1 MKVML
6 NRNSSINFES
16 FTWKNEPS
24 TSEQAL
30 RDVEPFDSIS
40 SGEQQAGNRYVQT
53 RRHRISELV

>member
-16 FTWKNEPS
+16 FTWKNEPI
-24 TSEQAL
+24 TSERAL
-30 RDVEPFDSIS
+30 RDVEPFYSIG
-40 SGEQQAGNRYVQT
+40 SGEQQAVKKYAQT